1 MAVPLKYLGNFW
13 KTLEMHLINCKIN
26 LIITWP
32 LTCVIT
38 NSIGAETFAI
48 TDRKRYIPV
57 ATLSIQNNLKPLDQ
71 LKSGFKRTINCN
83 RYQSKVSIEKQNQ

>member
-26 LIITWP
+26 LIITWS

-38 NSIGAETFAI
+38 NSIGAGTFAI
-48 TDRKRYIPV
+48 IDTKRYIPV
-57 ATLSIQNNLKPLDQ
+57 VTLSIQNNLKPLDQ

>member
-26 LIITWP
+26 LIITWS

-38 NSIGAETFAI
+38 NSIGAGTFAI

-83 RYQSKVSIEKQNQ
+83 RYQSKMSIEKQNQ